1 MTAAHP
7 MRVRHLASVRWR
19 AVMVG
24 PRSWKLLVLVVA
36 AGGVVAWLLRARR
49 HDAAAP
55 VDRTVPASARVAER
69 ADVVASSDVTDGSE
83 VSHAEREEAPAD
95 IDAIADIEI
104 VDIEIVDID
113 DAGAETATAARTF
126 TAPGPEITADA
137 ELDAPADASH
147 AQLDLAR
154 IEHDLAGVEAALR
167 RLDDGTYWTDEVT
180 GDPLD
185 EALLLADPVAR
196 RNP

>member
-1 MTAAHP
+1 MTTVYP
-7 MRVRHLASVRWR
+7 MRVRDLASVRWR

-36 AGGVVAWLLRARR
+36 AGGVIAWMLRARR

-69 ADVVASSDVTDGSE
+69 ADVVASSDVTDGSD
-83 VSHAEREEAPAD
+83 VPHAERDEAPAE
-95 IDAIADIEI
+95 A
-104 VDIEIVDID
+104 
-113 DAGAETATAARTF
+113 ATAARTF
-126 TAPGPEITADA
+126 TAPDPEIAADATDA
-137 ELDAPADASH
+137 ELGGPIEQQTEPPADAPD
-147 AQLDLAR
+147 APDTPDTQLDLAR

-180 GDPLD
+180 GEPLD
-185 EALLLADPVAR
+185 ETLLLADPVAR